1 MGKYKEGRD
10 LFDSYELFEDLADNP
25 VSRTYRI
32 SVSALINFVT
42 SKREE
47 AINDINAK
55 IELINAE
62 LKDIEESGF
71 VEFVKVKTK
80 EMVYAYDMQNYVRLH
95 PEKFNNKK

>member
-47 AINDINAK
+47 AINDI
-55 IELINAE
+55 
-62 LKDIEESGF
+62 
-71 VEFVKVKTK
+71 KVLRFFASDQILRAISS
-80 EMVYAYDMQNYVRLH
+80 ERLR
-95 PEKFNNKK
+95 FSAIRCASFQLFIAFW